1 MRKYRVFFSVSKT
14 VKAGSMNEA
23 KFKAREALGNGKQ
36 GLMKWE
42 GTDELWE
49 DRHNIFEDKVR
60 NRRRAK

>member
-14 VKAGSMNEA
+14 VKAGSINEA
-23 KFKAREALGNGKQ
+23 KFVARVALEKGKR